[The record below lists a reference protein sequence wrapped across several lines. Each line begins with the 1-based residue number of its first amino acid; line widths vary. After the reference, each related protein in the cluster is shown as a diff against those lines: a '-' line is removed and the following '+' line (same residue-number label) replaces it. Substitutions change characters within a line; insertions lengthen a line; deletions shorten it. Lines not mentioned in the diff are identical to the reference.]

1 MAKQYYFPKAMP
13 DKRAWAVKYKTN
25 IPDNGATLA
34 MAQAEVT
41 AEKALCDVIIDAIDA
56 ADVAAALA
64 VQKTKDRDNAIAD
77 TMKEFAPKIQA
88 HKKSTLYNEGIGAA
102 LGIIGSE
109 ISFDPMTV
117 KTTVKLAV
125 APNGVDIK
133 FTLEHAEGGNI
144 YCKRGSETAFTY
156 LKHVTHPHTI
166 DTRPN
171 IGGAASEQRQ
181 YYVFLVLN
189 DEEIGIHSDIA
200 TISL

>member
-1 MAKQYYFPKAMP
+1 MKKLYYFPRIIAAI
-13 DKRAWAVKYKTN
+13 RAWAAKYKTN
-25 IPDNGATLA
+25 ITAAGASMA
-34 MAQAEVT
+34 MTQAEVT
-41 AEKALCDVIIDAIDA
+41 AEQALCTVMTDAIDA
-56 ADVAAALA
+56 ADVAAA
-64 VQKTKDRDNAIAD
+64 VSMQKNKDRDKAIKD
-77 TMKEFAPKIQA
+77 TMKVLAANIQT
-88 HKKSTLYNEGIGAA
+88 HKKHTGYNEGIGAA

-109 ISFDPMTV
+109 IDFDPATV

-144 YCKRGSETAFTY
+144 YCKRGSETTFTY

-171 IGGAASEQRQ
+171 IGGATSEQRQ

-189 DEEIGIHSDIA
+189 DQEIGIQSDIA
-200 TISL
+200 TIPL

>member
-1 MAKQYYFPKAMP
+1 MKRLYYFPKIIAAI
-13 DKRAWAVKYKTN
+13 RAWAAKYKAN
-25 IPDNGATLA
+25 IATSGATMA
-34 MAQAEVT
+34 MTQAEVT
-41 AEKALCDVIIDAIDA
+41 AEQALCTVMIEAIDA
-56 ADVAAALA
+56 ADIAAAA
-64 VQKTKDRDNAIAD
+64 AKQKNKDRDKAIKD
-77 TMKEFAPKIQA
+77 TMKVFAPKIQT
-88 HKKSTLYNEGIGAA
+88 HKKSTGYNEGIGEA

-109 ISFDPMTV
+109 ISFDPATV

-171 IGGAASEQRQ
+171 IDGATSEQRQ

-189 DEEIGIHSDIA
+189 DEEIGIRSDIA
-200 TISL
+200 TIPL